1 MTPERWQQIKELLA
15 TVLERPAEER
25 AAFLDHTCDGD
36 ESLRAE
42 VESLMAHQE
51 AGDSIVDSAKLSSQ
65 ISLASAILSGE
76 FLSNESSDFDETPM
90 TSPESLA

>member
-1 MTPERWQQIKELLA
+1 MTPERWQKIKSVLA
-15 TVLERPAEER
+15 AVLERTVEER
-25 AAFLDHTCDGD
+25 AVFLDHTCDGD

-51 AGDSIVDSAKLSSQ
+51 VGDSIVDSAKISSQ

-90 TSPESLA
+90 TSPESSA